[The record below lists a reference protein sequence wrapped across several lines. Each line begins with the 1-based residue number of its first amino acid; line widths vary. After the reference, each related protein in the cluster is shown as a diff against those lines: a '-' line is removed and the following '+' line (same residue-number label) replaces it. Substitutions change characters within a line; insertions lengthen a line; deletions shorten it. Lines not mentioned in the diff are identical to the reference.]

1 MRYSGLSAGNLKKA
15 AKDYTVYFLTLTAS
29 STLFF
34 AFLSLTSR
42 HHEFSGEDGNYS
54 LVMFENIIRYA
65 VWIIS
70 VVFLALI
77 RYVNS
82 FMLRQRG
89 REFAVYMILGIE
101 QTTIAKRFFCETF
114 LFGMTA
120 AAVGCLT
127 GTALS
132 GILTAVVRRMMDGA
146 AGMSGAEGAAGAENA
161 AEFSFSFY
169 PDTILTDLLFFAAS
183 FLLIGLFNV
192 RRIRKIRLVD
202 LFSEQKRGEG
212 QAVGKR
218 HYAVYFAVCLVAFLF
233 VLFVLI
239 SFFRQS
245 GIYAGNISP
254 EISNRYQTA
263 AVLAAAA
270 GIFALYHAA
279 SFLLTKIRKG
289 DKWKNRGTNAVLLGN
304 LFQKVSSSAKVLS
317 ICTLSI
323 TVSCV
328 AFVIF
333 PTLAEISSGYLSYR
347 MPYSIMIDNNYQ
359 YIDEMEDIPQIDY
372 SFADEILQ
380 KHGVTVKAE
389 VTQESYF
396 VRESDFNTAE
406 TRENHRDMPRLAMR
420 LSDYN
425 AMRQMAGMETVTL
438 AEGEFLLHIDYE
450 LDPDQVKAAVA
461 AGENGEAGQG
471 TGRNGQNGRIRLDD
485 GTVLTLADDGIL
497 NDPLGSY
504 LFNYSSDSVLVF
516 EDSVC
521 DRLHLARTCWYADTD
536 EIPYDLCSEIGAEI
550 SQAFR
555 SDYASLYEKYETKY
569 GSDRNYIDF
578 LEPIR
583 FLTQERSDV
592 TMTASSIRLLG
603 IYSGV
608 IFLILCMTVLSLH
621 LITDMSENRHQ
632 YRILYR
638 MGVEQREIEKIVRK
652 QTAIY
657 FFVPCLAAFVVSLLL
672 ICSFLLRY
680 GYKVTAYVGAEGFRF
695 AVLIPAVLTV
705 ILLVC
710 YFSIT
715 MAAVSRKLRTALR
728 AERD

>member
-15 AKDYTVYFLTLTAS
+15 AKDYGVYFLTLTAS

-42 HHEFSGEDGNYS
+42 YHELAGTDGNYS

-89 REFAVYMILGIE
+89 REFAVYMILGME
-101 QTTIAKRFFCETF
+101 QKTIAKRFFCETF

-132 GILTAVVRRMMDGA
+132 GILTAVVRRMTDGA
-146 AGMSGAEGAAGAENA
+146 GNA
-161 AEFSFSFY
+161 AEFSFGFY
-169 PDTILTDLLFFAAS
+169 PDTILADLLFFAAS
-183 FLLIGLFNV
+183 FLLVGLFNV
-192 RRIRKIRLVD
+192 RRIRKIRLID
-202 LFSEQKRGEG
+202 LLSEQKRGEG
-212 QAVGKR
+212 QTIEKR
-218 HYAVYFAVCLVAFLF
+218 HYAVYFAVCLAAFVFVFF
-233 VLFVLI
+233 VLV

-245 GIYAGNISP
+245 GICAGNISP

-289 DKWKNRGTNAVLLGN
+289 KKWKNRGTNAVLLGN

-317 ICTLSI
+317 VCTLAI

-359 YIDEMEDIPQIDY
+359 YIDEIEDIPQIDY
-372 SFADEILQ
+372 GFADEILQ
-380 KHGVTVKAE
+380 KHGVTVNAQ

-425 AMRQMAGMETVTL
+425 TMRQMAGMETVTL

-450 LDPDQVKAAVA
+450 LDPDQAETAAA
-461 AGENGEAGQG
+461 EA
-471 TGRNGQNGRIRLDD
+471 GRIRLDD
-485 GTVLTLADDGIL
+485 GTVLTLADGGIL
-497 NDPLGSY
+497 NDPLGTY

-521 DRLHLARTCWYADTD
+521 DRLHLARTCWYADTE
-536 EIPYDLCSEIGAEI
+536 EIPYELCSEIGEEI
-550 SQAFR
+550 SREFR
-555 SDYASLYEKYETKY
+555 SEYASLYGKYETKY
-569 GSDRNYIDF
+569 GSDRNYVDF

-657 FFVPCLAAFVVSLLL
+657 FFVPCLAAFAVSLLL

-695 AVLIPAVLTV
+695 AVLIPAALTI

-710 YFSIT
+710 YFGIT
-715 MAAVSRKLRTALR
+715 MAAVSRKLHTALR